1 MKEEVFLMKYNTL
14 TEKECNVRG
23 VTYNVI
29 ADIKA
34 NQILNEIRSP
44 EKNQD
49 IVRLEK
55 VPKIAIYS
63 QKVNNHGMML

>member
-1 MKEEVFLMKYNTL
+1 MKYNTL
-14 TEKECNVRG
+14 TEKECNIRG

-29 ADIKA
+29 ADVKA
-34 NQILNEIRSP
+34 NQILNEINSP

-55 VPKIAIYS
+55 VPKIAFFL
-63 QKVNNHGMML
+63 QKINNHGMML